1 MLVTTAACTH
11 RNTWRPSIYLEWPP
25 HELNLKLGIV
35 IICLRNISRSL
46 GIANGTRLII
56 TGLHNHSIQADI
68 LTGARAGQPVIIP
81 RILMSASENLPFK
94 LTRRQFPIR
103 VAFAMTIN
111 KAQGQTF
118 ERIGVYLPEPVFGHG
133 QLYIALSRVGEP
145 GAISVM
151 LAHPPLVDHH
161 EVSR

>member
-1 MLVTTAACTH
+1 MY
-11 RNTWRPSIYLEWPP
+11 PPEYLATIDMPGLAP
-25 HELNLKLGIV
+25 HELHLKEGMP

-68 LTGARAGQPVIIP
+68 LTGARAGASVIIP
-81 RILMSASENLPFK
+81 RIVMTFNDNLPFK
-94 LTRRQFPIR
+94 LIRRQFPIR

-118 ERIGVYLPEPVFGHG
+118 ARIGVYLPEPVFAHG
-133 QLYIALSRVGEP
+133 QLYVALSRVGEP
-145 GAISVM
+145 GAIFVM
-151 LAHPPLVDHH
+151 LAHPPLAHVD
-161 EVSR
+161 EGRR